1 MASPLAW
8 SFVQRHP
15 RPVEM
20 EILEMDVNCSATKK
34 WRYWKWMSTAVPR
47 RNGDTG
53 NGCQLQCHE
62 EMEILASWTNIM
74 LLHWNML
81 EQ

>member
-20 EILEMDVNCSATKK
+20 EILEMDVNCSTTKK

-47 RNGDTG
+47 RNGDTS
-53 NGCQLQCHE
+53 LMDKHYA
-62 EMEILASWTNIM
+62 IA
-74 LLHWNML
+74 L
-81 EQ
+81 EHVGTVRH